1 MPLVPDADHARHRGL
16 THHIQRVS
24 DSALDVALVAF
35 ALWTVIFHV
44 ALALDWRRDFTALV
58 WLAILTLTVEVWLLF
73 RSRRSRQGS
82 RPGADHRTTNRRSP
96 RAPAGLVGGA
106 VGLSAATAVYAAVV
120 EPTGAAWWPVWVGVV
135 ATTAVGVVVA
145 LRFRPRLGVGTR
157 EEPREARWPT
167 LTVVTLAFLMAA
179 LSVMTL
185 RPEGDDVYV
194 MNQALYVEAHDEPFP
209 ERDTIFAD
217 QVFRDTRPHDLPA
230 SAIEP
235 LIGIAGRW
243 LPFSTPTVAYLLL
256 APAISFLGVFAVW
269 RLARTLRTSW
279 PALATAGTLAF
290 LFLDGAENP
299 SFGNM
304 SLTRSW
310 QGKAIVVFLLL
321 PLVWHYALAWA
332 RDGDRRAMIGLM
344 AALVAGVGLSTTG
357 LAVVPAA
364 AALGLVAGVV
374 VSRRPAR
381 LWTASTAFVYPLL
394 TWLIARQAERPAP
407 IVGQSTAAPPSAN
420 GAAGATAP
428 ATATVP
434 PPDAPA
440 PAPFEFSGDLQGLD
454 ADTLWYFVF
463 GHEVTSLL
471 VSVIAMAL
479 TWVVLHDRASRLA
492 VALGSFAVFALVY
505 APGAAARIDDATHV
519 GAVLWRSVW
528 IVPLPLMVGL
538 LLAAPAS
545 LRSARDRLAGAAAS
559 VGVLVALFAT
569 GTPVIDG
576 ARVSNFGKPA
586 WDVEPVT
593 RAAAAKLTDLA
604 EPGAIAA
611 APERVGWALSSTTI
625 KVRPVNP
632 RGFELVGSHAVA
644 EFRSDDRR
652 LLSEATERGLEPGE
666 ADRFG
671 TALDALRVSI
681 ACVDTDVTDPR
692 LEQVFERHGFEV
704 VERHQT
710 CTYWRRG

>member
-1 MPLVPDADHARHRGL
+1 MAAA
-16 THHIQRVS
+16 S
-24 DSALDVALVAF
+24 DSLLDVVLVVF
-35 ALWTVIFHV
+35 AIWTVVFHV
-44 ALALDWRRDFTALV
+44 AIALDWRRDFTALV
-58 WLAILTLTVEVWLLF
+58 WLAVLALTAEVWYLF
-73 RSRRSRQGS
+73 RSQ
-82 RPGADHRTTNRRSP
+82 RPGHRPEPGDDPRTAPPAP
-96 RAPAGLVGGA
+96 RAPAWLVGTA
-106 VGLSAATAVYAAVV
+106 VGLGTATAVYTAAA
-120 EPTGAAWWPVWVGVV
+120 EPTGAGWWPVWVGVV
-135 ATTAVGVVVA
+135 VTTAIGAAAA
-145 LRFRPRLGVGTR
+145 LRFRPRVGSGVR

-167 LTVVTLAFLMAA
+167 LLVVAVALLMAV

-209 ERDTIFAD
+209 ERDTIFSD

-230 SAIEP
+230 SSIEP

-256 APAISFLGVFAVW
+256 APAVSFVGVFAVW
-269 RLARTLRTSW
+269 RLARTLRASW
-279 PALATAGTLAF
+279 PALATIGAMAF

-321 PLVWHYALAWA
+321 PLVWHYGLSWA
-332 RDGDRRAMIGLM
+332 RDGNRRALVGLV
-344 AALVAGVGLSTTG
+344 AALVAGVGLSTTA

-364 AALGLVAGVV
+364 AAVALVAGVV

-381 LWTASTAFVYPLL
+381 LLAASAAFVYPLL

-407 IVGQSTAAPPSAN
+407 IVGQATTASPAAN
-420 GAAGATAP
+420 GAGGAAAPAP

-454 ADTLWYFVF
+454 PDTLWYFVF
-463 GHEVTSLL
+463 GDAVTSLF
-471 VSVIAMAL
+471 IAVAAMTL
-479 TWVVLHDRASRLA
+479 TWLVLRDRASRLA
-492 VALGSFAVFALVY
+492 VALGSLAVFALFY
-505 APGAAARIDDATHV
+505 APGAAARIDDVTDV
-519 GAVLWRSVW
+519 GAVLWRSIW
-528 IVPLPLMVGL
+528 IVPIPLMVGV
-538 LLAAPAS
+538 LLATPAS
-545 LRSARDRLAGAAAS
+545 LRSTRDRLAGAAAS
-559 VGVLVALFAT
+559 LGVLVALFAT

-593 RAAAAKLTDLA
+593 RAAATKLTDLA

-611 APERVGWALSSTTI
+611 APERVGWALSSITI

-644 EFRSDDRR
+644 EFRSNDRR
-652 LLSEATERGLEPGE
+652 LLSEATERGLEAGE

-671 TALDALRVSI
+671 DALDALRVSV
-681 ACVDTDVTDPR
+681 ACVYTDVNDPQ
-692 LEQVFERHGFEV
+692 LERVLERHGFEV
-704 VERHQT
+704 VESDQT
-710 CTYWRRG
+710 CTYWRLR